1 MIRNMTQVRA
11 NAIISCALAFLI
23 SALTPRVAQAGCNN
37 SPPTCGDPACG
48 RAWCNDNRLAHW
60 QCIASPAGTPCA
72 NGGSCTGNVAFG
84 GGETFL
90 DFNCALPGVVS
101 PDFYITHVVYAVPGK
116 SSSMFYAS
124 GYTMGSTTSATNSM
138 QQSVTVTATQSTG
151 VIFASGNVSVSTGTQ
166 WGSTDSTVTDVA
178 ATETSSYTKPGIVD
192 PVNHDDDEIWF
203 LVRPVIN
210 ATAYTGASSATIG
223 RLDWGFALNQQT
235 PVPYFVYVG
244 ELKGTYQMPTDVKAF
259 LDQRNITS
267 SYYPQLLAADP
278 FINGLDPNTTL
289 DTARFTFVNVFPYVP
304 PSAPG
309 NPPGKQTFAI
319 TRSLNN
325 SSTTTSSLGYSAG
338 VTVGGDVGFFSLFT
352 ASLKVAY
359 NMSWQSQ
366 TSLKTSDGTNV
377 GESITVGQPLFGY
390 NGPTVLRVY
399 EDKIWKTYLFTLD
412 WY

>member
-1 MIRNMTQVRA
+1 MQCPENPLRCFTLVVTQWVQRH
-11 NAIISCALAFLI
+11 LRRTL
-23 SALTPRVAQAGCNN
+23 CNK
-37 SPPTCGDPACG
+37 
-48 RAWCNDNRLAHW
+48 
-60 QCIASPAGTPCA
+60 
-72 NGGSCTGNVAFG
+72 
-84 GGETFL
+84 
-90 DFNCALPGVVS
+90 VS
-101 PDFYITHVVYAVPGK
+101 
-116 SSSMFYAS
+116 
-124 GYTMGSTTSATNSM
+124 
-138 QQSVTVTATQSTG
+138 TVTATQSTG

>member
-138 QQSVTVTATQSTG
+138 QQSVHCHG
-151 VIFASGNVSVSTGTQ
+151 
-166 WGSTDSTVTDVA
+166 
-178 ATETSSYTKPGIVD
+178 YTKYRGD
-192 PVNHDDDEIWF
+192 LRKWERECFDRH
-203 LVRPVIN
+203 
-210 ATAYTGASSATIG
+210 
-223 RLDWGFALNQQT
+223 
-235 PVPYFVYVG
+235 
-244 ELKGTYQMPTDVKAF
+244 
-259 LDQRNITS
+259 
-267 SYYPQLLAADP
+267 
-278 FINGLDPNTTL
+278 
-289 DTARFTFVNVFPYVP
+289 
-304 PSAPG
+304 
-309 NPPGKQTFAI
+309 
-319 TRSLNN
+319 
-325 SSTTTSSLGYSAG
+325 
-338 VTVGGDVGFFSLFT
+338 TVGVHRFHC
-352 ASLKVAY
+352 
-359 NMSWQSQ
+359 
-366 TSLKTSDGTNV
+366 DGCR
-377 GESITVGQPLFGY
+377 GHRDEL
-390 NGPTVLRVY
+390 LY
-399 EDKIWKTYLFTLD
+399 EAWNS
-412 WY
+412 